1 MAERS
6 ILSLLVW
13 MAETAL
19 IIKQARNFV
28 HLANRGDRGGMDELD
43 IMRGGCREVRVAQ
56 HGFRGHRAVHVR
68 KGSNLQ
74 SP

>member
-19 IIKQARNFV
+19 IIKQAGNFV
-28 HLANRGDRGGMDELD
+28 HLANRGGMDELD

-56 HGFRGHRAVHVR
+56 HGFRGHRAAHVR
-68 KGSNLQ
+68 KGTNLQ